1 MRILENVVKCIW
13 KKSCLIK
20 QFSLSSWKGSYWWK
34 TVLNVF
40 DVLAKFL
47 RQALSSFF
55 FRNPLAQWF
64 FLGMPS
70 CIMMVQTMVQ
80 KYLFYYFFWSFHKE
94 KAFLQYGSFRALE
107 QYFSENFLSQLT
119 LKKWRKWFVTGM
131 KPFDLKSVP
140 DLNFSLN
147 FEYPN

>member
-1 MRILENVVKCIW
+1 M
-13 KKSCLIK
+13 
-20 QFSLSSWKGSYWWK
+20 
-34 TVLNVF
+34 
-40 DVLAKFL
+40 LAKFL

-55 FRNPLAQWF
+55 LEIPDLAQWF

-80 KYLFYYFFWSFHKE
+80 KYLFYYFFLSFHKE

-119 LKKWRKWFVTGM
+119 LIKMKKMVCHRYEAF
-131 KPFDLKSVP
+131 
-140 DLNFSLN
+140 
-147 FEYPN
+147 